1 MYCPKIDDI
10 PPPQI
15 DKTGWPW
22 TETSDPLS
30 DYLPDGSPWPKI
42 SIVTPSYNQ
51 AQFLEETIRS
61 VLLQGY
67 PNLEYIIIDGG
78 STDDLVEII
87 KRYEPWL
94 TYWVSEPDRGQSF
107 AINKGFEKATG
118 DIFGWI
124 NSDDYYAPNVLSH
137 IATMFK
143 RNQTSW
149 ISGVCD
155 TITPDRQI
163 RLGNEFEPPEFE
175 NWLIKCPLRQ
185 PSVFWQRELWQAV
198 GGVDT
203 RMQYSFDYE
212 LWMRFSEKQSRP
224 TWTTRHL
231 AYFRVHQSSK
241 TFKSRENFYREDW
254 VVFRRNI
261 HRVDNIFKRL
271 SLNFKRREK
280 CANFYI
286 SISNRSIPVPKKIF
300 IGLSYAPWWIFR
312 KNFYYKIKNMIFP
325 C

>member
-1 MYCPKIDDI
+1 
-10 PPPQI
+10 
-15 DKTGWPW
+15 
-22 TETSDPLS
+22 
-30 DYLPDGSPWPKI
+30 
-42 SIVTPSYNQ
+42 
-51 AQFLEETIRS
+51 
-61 VLLQGY
+61 
-67 PNLEYIIIDGG
+67 
-78 STDDLVEII
+78 
-87 KRYEPWL
+87 
-94 TYWVSEPDRGQSF
+94 
-107 AINKGFEKATG
+107 
-118 DIFGWI
+118 
-124 NSDDYYAPNVLSH
+124 
-137 IATMFK
+137 
-143 RNQTSW
+143 
-149 ISGVCD
+149 
-155 TITPDRQI
+155 
-163 RLGNEFEPPEFE
+163 
-175 NWLIKCPLRQ
+175 
-185 PSVFWQRELWQAV
+185 
-198 GGVDT
+198 
-203 RMQYSFDYE
+203 
-212 LWMRFSEKQSRP
+212 MRFSEKQSRP